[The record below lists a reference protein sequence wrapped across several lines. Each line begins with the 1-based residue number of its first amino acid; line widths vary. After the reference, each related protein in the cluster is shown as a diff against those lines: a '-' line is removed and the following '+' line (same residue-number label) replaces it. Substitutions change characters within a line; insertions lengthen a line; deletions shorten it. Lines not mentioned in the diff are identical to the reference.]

1 MAAALLAVAFH
12 GGGGGGCRTG
22 HGTPGRRRSL
32 CPAGSPSLRPARGHT
47 GAGPDKRALSLLHP
61 RPPSTRESPSQPG
74 TRSTQPLAV
83 MASPEASANNSRL
96 QSAPDYAC
104 LLRDR
109 SPACHGS
116 IQRLFLRVTSGRSA
130 STHHPYVQSDCA
142 WMQSTRVTFK
152 TRAERC
158 NTHGA
163 TLPRPSSLACSSIS
177 HKPSTGLE
185 LHQQSRQKR
194 DVLLTAGTFHVS
206 LSFPPSLPRQ
216 PFPHNKHNHPK
227 PQP

>member
-109 SPACHGS
+109 SHGFHFS
-116 IQRLFLRVTSGRSA
+116 IQCLFPCAVPCWDSNITYNK
-130 STHHPYVQSDCA
+130 YVQLSVEQQF
-142 WMQSTRVTFK
+142 QSLRKYVIGNK
-152 TRAERC
+152 
-158 NTHGA
+158 
-163 TLPRPSSLACSSIS
+163 LPQRGCLRLASLI
-177 HKPSTGLE
+177 KPLYSTI
-185 LHQQSRQKR
+185 
-194 DVLLTAGTFHVS
+194 
-206 LSFPPSLPRQ
+206 
-216 PFPHNKHNHPK
+216 PFPK
-227 PQP
+227 